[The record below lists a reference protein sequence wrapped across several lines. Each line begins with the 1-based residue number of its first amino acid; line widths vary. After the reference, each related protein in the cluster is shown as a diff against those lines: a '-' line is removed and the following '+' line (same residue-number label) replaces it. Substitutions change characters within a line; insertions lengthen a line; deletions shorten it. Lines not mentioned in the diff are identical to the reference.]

1 MGAGSSKPSSGG
13 PVAGGPEATYG
24 SLIKIQE
31 RDNMAFARIFKRMIE
46 NITPKELRELYSI
59 NQCKKYHFAL
69 GQALSKV
76 FYFTPVEGLKKAP
89 IYWLRLDSQKK
100 DEQDETFFKNCFQV
114 AYFYIR
120 LLQIFCALSITTKSN
135 ETIPYSGGPMGGPMG
150 QFFRFPGMTGGAGA
164 EDIYDALS
172 GYLND
177 DNTFKNYNMTNRTMS
192 FDDDT
197 ITIIKSE
204 YTIKAHISFDS
215 KNNIIKL
222 DTFLYNDSPM
232 EELRIR
238 QRSITIKVTKNR
250 DNLYY
255 ASDNTK
261 ISDKIYK
268 YLIDT
273 KDSYLNEK
281 VKKKTG
287 TDTAATGRIPT
298 ERKELRVEYLVD
310 RLSGTST
317 KPYAVARA
325 LQLIDLQ
332 PHETYTALDMYGRG
346 KRTYEYTTHVFDFN
360 YSPIIGNAPA
370 ILSGQQLKDLQETG
384 NTLANVLGLSAL
396 EKLHFDNWEG
406 IGKASADGKKPSG
419 SESYHIT
426 SANPEEYQKFLGALN
441 CMYKDT
447 TVKEMKTIDKN
458 TTLRSFTI
466 ENMNKDK
473 GAKSLKMETPQQKQ
487 LIANLQKLQRQLFGL
502 QLSHNAQ
509 VKQFIQRNII
519 ADTPRGP
526 LPHPLIFQEG
536 LPYINKI
543 GIMARQLLLAY
554 YMRAEAIYYQ
564 GYQLV
569 KSDGASAG
577 TRNLLSECGAF
588 IPKPAGK

>member
-31 RDNMAFARIFKRMIE
+31 RDNMSFARIFKRMIE

-69 GQALSKV
+69 GQALSKI
-76 FYFTPVEGLKKAP
+76 FYFTPVQGLKQQP
-89 IYWLRLDSQKK
+89 IYWLRLDAQKK
-100 DEQDETFFKNCFQV
+100 GEQDDAFFKNCFQV

-150 QFFRFPGMTGGAGA
+150 QFFRFPGMTGGGPTDFFAVTLD
-164 EDIYDALS
+164 DILS
-172 GYLND
+172 RYVNSEGKFINQSS
-177 DNTFKNYNMTNRTMS
+177 MS
-192 FDDDT
+192 LDGDIVT
-197 ITIIKSE
+197 ITRG
-204 YTIKAHISFDS
+204 TH
-215 KNNIIKL
+215 
-222 DTFLYNDSPM
+222 
-232 EELRIR
+232 
-238 QRSITIKVTKNR
+238 KVTATLESVTKQI
-250 DNLYY
+250 
-255 ASDNTK
+255 K
-261 ISDKIYK
+261 ISDIY
-268 YLIDT
+268 YDGELID
-273 KDSYLNEK
+273 
-281 VKKKTG
+281 VKRYVNIRKIPG
-287 TDTAATGRIPT
+287 TERYETIDNRDEFKGRIDVAIYARIMKAIKDYLDKKGDGKKIDTDAAPGRGAPT
-298 ERKELRVEYLVD
+298 AERKELRVEYLVD

-346 KRTYEYTTHVFDFN
+346 KRTYEYTSHVFDFN

-396 EKLHFDNWEG
+396 EKLHFDNWQG
-406 IGKASADGKKPSG
+406 IDKASADGKKPSG

-426 SANPEEYQKFLGALN
+426 STNPEEYQKFLAALN

-447 TVKEMKTIDKN
+447 TMKETKIDKN

-466 ENMNKDK
+466 ENVHKDK

-487 LIANLQKLQRQLFGL
+487 LVVNLQKLQRQLFGL
-502 QLSHNAQ
+502 QMSHNAQ
-509 VKQFIQRNII
+509 VKQFIQRHII

-526 LPHPLIFQEG
+526 LPNPLIFQQG

-543 GIMARQLLLAY
+543 GVMARQLLLAY
-554 YMRAEAIYYQ
+554 YVRAEAIYYQ

-577 TRNLLSECGAF
+577 ARNLISECGAF
-588 IPKPAGK
+588 IPAAAVGK

>member
-13 PVAGGPEATYG
+13 PVAGAPEATYG

-69 GQALSKV
+69 GQALSKI
-76 FYFTPVEGLKKAP
+76 FYFTPVQGLKQQP

-100 DEQDETFFKNCFQV
+100 DEQDEAFFKNCFQV

-120 LLQIFCALSITTKSN
+120 LLQIFCALSITTKTN
-135 ETIPYSGGPMGGPMG
+135 ETIPYSGGPLGGPMG
-150 QFFRFPGMTGGAGA
+150 QFFRFPGMTGGAGDGFFELTVDEILA
-164 EDIYDALS
+164 KYLRSDGTFVKYSFMNLDDDKLTLTRGTKKVIATVEYIGKNQIQISDISYDNENIDVKKYITIRESSEL
-172 GYLND
+172 GYKTSPSKSRID
-177 DNTFKNYNMTNRTMS
+177 DVLLDILKRVIKNY
-192 FDDDT
+192 
-197 ITIIKSE
+197 
-204 YTIKAHISFDS
+204 
-215 KNNIIKL
+215 
-222 DTFLYNDSPM
+222 
-232 EELRIR
+232 EEKKGI
-238 QRSITIKVTKNR
+238 V
-250 DNLYY
+250 
-255 ASDNTK
+255 
-261 ISDKIYK
+261 
-268 YLIDT
+268 
-273 KDSYLNEK
+273 
-281 VKKKTG
+281 KKTG
-287 TDTAATGRIPT
+287 TDAAATGRIPT

-332 PHETYTALDMYGRG
+332 PHESYAALDMYGRG

-370 ILSGQQLKDLQETG
+370 ILSSQQLKDLQETG

-396 EKLHFDNWEG
+396 EKLHFDNWAG
-406 IGKASADGKKPSG
+406 IEKKTADGKKSSG

-426 SANPEEYQKFLGALN
+426 STNPDEYQKFLGALN

-447 TVKEMKTIDKN
+447 TVKEMKTIDIN

-473 GAKSLKMETPQQKQ
+473 GPQSLKMETPQQKQ

-509 VKQFIQRNII
+509 VKQFIQRQII

-526 LPHPLIFQEG
+526 MPNPLIFQRG
-536 LPYINKI
+536 LSYINDI

-554 YMRAEAIYYQ
+554 YVRAEAIYYQ

-569 KSDGASAG
+569 KSGGASAG
-577 TRNLLSECGAF
+577 TRNLMSECGAF
-588 IPKPAGK
+588 IPKPAPVGK